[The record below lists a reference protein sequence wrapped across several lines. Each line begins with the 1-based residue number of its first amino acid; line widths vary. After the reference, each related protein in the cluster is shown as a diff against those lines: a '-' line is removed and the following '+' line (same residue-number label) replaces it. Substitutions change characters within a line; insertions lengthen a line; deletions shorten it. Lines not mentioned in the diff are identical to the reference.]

1 MVILI
6 SYDLNNHERPE
17 AYEDVKKTIT
27 NNAISYKKPLYSQ
40 WFVETNDSVQKWHE
54 RMKEV
59 TDSNDYWFINKVT
72 ASNRQGW
79 LPKAVWDWL
88 NERT

>member
-1 MVILI
+1 
-6 SYDLNNHERPE
+6 
-17 AYEDVKKTIT
+17 
-27 NNAISYKKPLYSQ
+27 
-40 WFVETNDSVQKWHE
+40 
-54 RMKEV
+54 MKEV